1 MDNLDKFL
9 RSLEQKIVLVEG
21 KHDVNAF
28 HSLGLHPR
36 FLKAVGKPEKV
47 MRKALE
53 LSEKKPKSVVL
64 LFDYDD
70 EGKRKNEEFERLF
83 NCEGFGSV
91 LDRAPRKRLQAFLG
105 LKTVEEL
112 KAKYEEYK
120 VKQNG

>member
-1 MDNLDKFL
+1 MDDLDKFL

-21 KHDVNAF
+21 KHDVDAF

-36 FLKAVGKPEKV
+36 LLKAVGKPEKV
-47 MRKALE
+47 MRKALK
-53 LSEKKPKSVVL
+53 LSGEEPKSIVL

-70 EGKRKNEEFERLF
+70 EGIRKNEEFENLF
-83 NCEGFGSV
+83 NCEGLGPV

-105 LKTVEEL
+105 LKTIEEL